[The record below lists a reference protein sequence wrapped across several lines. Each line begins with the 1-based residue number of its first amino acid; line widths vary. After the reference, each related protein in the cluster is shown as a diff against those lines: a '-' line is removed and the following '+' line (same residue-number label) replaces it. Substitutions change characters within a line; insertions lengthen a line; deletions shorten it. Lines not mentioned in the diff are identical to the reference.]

1 MLRIKSL
8 DQATFQ
14 KLSRLYIVAL
24 SFIACALIISQVL
37 VQEHL
42 DKQINDSRIVNVAGR
57 QRMLSQKLTKN
68 SLLLNSVAQ
77 EDQSEIIDQLRS
89 DLMLWQESHKAL
101 MGEVNEIGI
110 ISHTNTDT
118 IGLMFHEL
126 KPTFDSLVSSISQLI
141 VNKENRD
148 IERDTNQLIVQ
159 NILQNEQNFL
169 AKMDEIVF
177 RYDYEAKDKVYALKK
192 TEYFLLALSLFILI
206 FELIFVFRPAAR
218 HTRNIISDLIQSESR
233 SNNMRDQL
241 QILHDQKEESLQ
253 ELKTLHFALDQAALF
268 ISASPDGQVNYIS
281 DKFCRLLGIIQSKV
295 KGLATDLI
303 NTSEIDKQHI
313 ESVFQESG
321 NKIYQ
326 REVKIQTR
334 QDHMIWLD
342 MTILPVNQ
350 SGMQRSFL
358 ILCSDITIRKNIQH
372 EIDQLKEQ
380 QFNEKINQQKNLSI
394 QVLEAEE
401 QERKRIAR
409 EIHDGIGQMLTALKF
424 NIQSLA
430 QKVKKED
437 KEQIEKLN
445 SLVIN
450 LIKGVRIATFNL
462 TPPELSDYGISS
474 AISKMVIELQKLT
487 GKNILFEN
495 RTGFD
500 DRLESLIE
508 TNIYRVVQEA
518 LNNALKYANSSYI
531 LVTITHSD
539 ILSIVIDD
547 DGIGFDKEKLKN
559 DVSEDG
565 RNCMGLTF
573 MEERMNLINARLFIS
588 SEKGRGTRVTINLP
602 L

>member
-68 SLLLNSVAQ
+68 SLLLNTVVQ
-77 EDQSEIIDQLRS
+77 EDQSEIIDELRS
-89 DLMLWQESHKAL
+89 DLKLWQESHKAL

-126 KPTFDSLVSSISQLI
+126 KPTFDSLVSQISQLI
-141 VNKENRD
+141 LNKENQV

-177 RYDYEAKDKVYALKK
+177 RYDYEAQEKVYALKK

-218 HTRNIISDLIQSESR
+218 HTRNIISDLMQSESQ

-241 QILHDQKEESLQ
+241 QILHDQKEESLK

-281 DKFCRLLGIIQSKV
+281 DKFCHLLGVVQSKI

-334 QDHMIWLD
+334 QDQTIWLD

-430 QKVKKED
+430 QKVNKED

-518 LNNALKYANSSYI
+518 LNNALKYANSGYI

-559 DVSEDG
+559 DVSEDR

>member
-37 VQEHL
+37 VQDHL

-68 SLLLNSVAQ
+68 SLLLNTAIP

-89 DLMLWQESHKAL
+89 DLKLWQESHKAL

-126 KPTFDSLVSSISQLI
+126 KPTFDSLVSQISQLI
-141 VNKENRD
+141 LNKQRRE
-148 IERDTNQLIVQ
+148 IESDTNQLIVQ

-177 RYDYEAKDKVYALKK
+177 RYDYEAKEKVYALKK

-218 HTRNIISDLIQSESR
+218 HTKNIISDLMQSESR

-241 QILHDQKEESLQ
+241 QILHDQKEESLK

-281 DKFCRLLGIIQSKV
+281 EKFCRLLGVVQSKV

-334 QDHMIWLD
+334 QDHTIWLD
-342 MTILPVNQ
+342 MTILPVNR

-430 QKVKKED
+430 QKVNKED
-437 KEQIEKLN
+437 KAQVEKLN

-500 DRLESLIE
+500 DRLESLVE

-518 LNNALKYANSSYI
+518 LNNALKYANSGYI
-531 LVTITHSD
+531 LVTITHAD

-559 DVSEDG
+559 DVSQDG